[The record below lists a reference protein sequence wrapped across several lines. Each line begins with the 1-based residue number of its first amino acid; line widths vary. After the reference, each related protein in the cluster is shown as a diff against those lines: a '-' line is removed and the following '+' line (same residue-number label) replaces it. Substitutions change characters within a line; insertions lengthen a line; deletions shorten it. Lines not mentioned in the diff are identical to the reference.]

1 VSARSSDAP
10 RPPSRG
16 VPLAALIIGV
26 APSPLLSADAAA
38 RLVARGLSEA
48 GAADPQLCPLEL
60 APGGPGPRE
69 LLDSLG
75 FDARMRS
82 ARALVI
88 LDRRMSPST
97 LAPSLTF
104 EIATRARQAGVPA
117 CAVAGE
123 NLLDGF
129 AARILD
135 LQLIIQARSRDG
147 LRAAGRR
154 LAEVL

>member
-1 VSARSSDAP
+1 MRARTSDVQPAP
-10 RPPSRG
+10 ARG
-16 VPLAALIIGV
+16 VPLAAMIIGA
-26 APSPLLSADAAA
+26 APSPRVSALAAA
-38 RLVARGLSEA
+38 HEIAMGLTEA
-48 GAADPQLCPLEL
+48 GAAEPELFPLDDE
-60 APGGPGPRE
+60 AGATAPRE

-88 LDRRMSPST
+88 LDGCLSPAT

-117 CAVAGE
+117 YAVAGE

-129 AARILD
+129 SARILD
-135 LQLIIQARSRDG
+135 LQLIIQARSR
-147 LRAAGRR
+147 
-154 LAEVL
+154 

>member
-1 VSARSSDAP
+1 VSARTSDVA
-10 RPPSRG
+10 RAPSRG
-16 VPLAALIIGV
+16 IPLAALIAGV
-26 APSPLLSADAAA
+26 APSPRVSAEAAA
-38 RLVARGLSEA
+38 HEIARGLAEA
-48 GAADPQLCPLEL
+48 GAAEPGLCPLQQN
-60 APGGPGPRE
+60 AGRAPRE
-69 LLDSLG
+69 LLDSIG

-88 LDRRMSPST
+88 LDGCLSPGT

-104 EIATRARQAGVPA
+104 ELATRARQAGVPA
-117 CAVAGE
+117 YAVTGE

-135 LQLIIQARSRDG
+135 LQLIIQARSREG

>member
-1 VSARSSDAP
+1 VSARTSDVA

-16 VPLAALIIGV
+16 IPLAALIVGV
-26 APSPLLSADAAA
+26 APSPRVSAEAAA
-38 RLVARGLSEA
+38 REIARGLSEA
-48 GAADPQLCPLEL
+48 GAPEPGLCPLE
-60 APGGPGPRE
+60 AVEGPRE
-69 LLDSLG
+69 LLDSIG
-75 FDARMRS
+75 FDAHMRS

-88 LDRRMSPST
+88 LDGCLSPCT

-104 EIATRARQAGVPA
+104 EMATRARQAGVPA
-117 CAVAGE
+117 YAVAGE

-135 LQLIIQARSRDG
+135 LQLIIQARSRGD